1 MDQQL
6 IQQLQDN
13 HGITEE
19 QSHGILN
26 TIEQFIKDKVPMA
39 TQYIEQALHGGN
51 STATPIPTN
60 PTTTVPAGHEESTL
74 EKIEDFAK
82 SKLEGL
88 LPGGIK
94 I

>member
-6 IQQLQDN
+6 VQQLQDN
-13 HGITEE
+13 HGISAD
-19 QSHGILN
+19 QSHSILN

-39 TQYIEQALHGGN
+39 AQYIEQALHGST
-51 STATPIPTN
+51 STATPAATDTTN
-60 PTTTVPAGHEESTL
+60 TAPPAHEESTL

-82 SKLEGL
+82 SKLEGI